1 MAQTKAAAKKKDEAK
16 VRGVWERIPGSGV
29 WWIRFRDADGKLR
42 REKVGRKSDAIDLFR
57 KRTEERR
64 KGIKLPEN
72 LRAVG
77 IKFGALCD
85 DILKFSLAHH
95 RDQRNILGRLARIRP
110 DFDDREAGSI
120 KPQEIDDWLTRNTKT
135 SATSNRYRALFSLI
149 FREALKNGKVAS
161 NPARLVQQKH
171 EDNAVIRWLTDEEEN
186 SLRAVIPPAH
196 LPELDISLGT
206 GMRLSEQYELTW
218 NQIDFV
224 RREVRLTKTKNN
236 SGRSIPMNASVE
248 GAFKEI
254 RSRLATVKRTGKV
267 FAESKRVWW
276 EDAVAKSGV
285 VHYRWHD
292 NRHTFCSRLAMR
304 GINLKVIQTLAGH
317 KTISM
322 TARYAHLDD
331 ASLRTAV
338 DSLMTSLTAS

>member
-1 MAQTKAAAKKKDEAK
+1 M
-16 VRGVWERIPGSGV
+16 
-29 WWIRFRDADGKLR
+29 
-42 REKVGRKSDAIDLFR
+42 
-57 KRTEERR
+57 
-64 KGIKLPEN
+64 
-72 LRAVG
+72 G

-85 DILKFSLAHH
+85 DIESFSLAHH

-110 DFDDREAGSI
+110 DFDDREADSI

-149 FREALKNGKVAS
+149 FREALKNRKVTS

-186 SLRAVIPPAH
+186 ALRAVIPPDH

-236 SGRSIPMNASVE
+236 SGRSIPMNASIE
-248 GAFKEI
+248 AAFKEI
-254 RSRLATVKRTGKV
+254 RARMAAVKRTGKV
-267 FAESKRVWW
+267 FDTSPRAWW
-276 EDAVAKSGV
+276 KAALTESGV

-292 NRHTFCSRLAMR
+292 NRHTF
-304 GINLKVIQTLAGH
+304 
-317 KTISM
+317 
-322 TARYAHLDD
+322 
-331 ASLRTAV
+331 
-338 DSLMTSLTAS
+338 